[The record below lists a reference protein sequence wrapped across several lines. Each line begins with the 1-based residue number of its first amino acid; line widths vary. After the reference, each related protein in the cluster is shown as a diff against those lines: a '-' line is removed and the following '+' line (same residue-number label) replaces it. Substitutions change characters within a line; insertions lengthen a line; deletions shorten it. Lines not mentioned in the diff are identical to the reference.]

1 MKLPPHKNRA
11 VRMATLATAAIVV
24 TTLGASAVAGAR
36 PIPHRTE
43 TGSKTPAHSSPSVVG
58 TYRYTDTVDDTGE
71 LEFNSDQTVLFSNG
85 CSGLWLV
92 QKKTIAFD
100 FDSSSCFGT
109 NIIFTGTL
117 SGKKLT
123 GVGEGLSSS
132 TVSFTWTA
140 VKID

>member
-1 MKLPPHKNRA
+1 MKLSPRQTRS
-11 VRMATLATAAIVV
+11 VRMATVATMAVVV
-24 TTLGASAVAGAR
+24 TALGASGVAGAR

-58 TYRYTDTVDDTGE
+58 TYSYADSVDDTGE
-71 LEFNSDQTVLFSNG
+71 LELNSDQTVLFSNG

-109 NIIFTGTL
+109 NIIFTGTVA
-117 SGKKLT
+117 GKKLSGT
-123 GVGEGLSSS
+123 GEGLSSS

-140 VKID
+140 VKVV